1 MLAVFKKEFRSSMNG
16 MTGPLFIFAVLA
28 IIGFFTMMYQFN
40 SAMTNFE
47 YSVSDGAFW
56 SLLLTPVLT
65 MRSFA
70 EERKSKTDQLL
81 YSLPITTAQ
90 VVLGKFLAMA
100 AVFAIPCA
108 VLCLYPLI
116 ITAYSS
122 GDVNFAV
129 IYGSIFAYF
138 LMGCAVIA
146 LGMLISSFCESQVI
160 CAVLNLAVLLA
171 LYFVAT
177 LSGAI
182 PDSAV
187 FTLVI
192 LAVLS
197 LIVAG
202 ISYYATKNYILA
214 AIVGAVL
221 LGATFAVFFID
232 SSLYAGLGAEII
244 GAVFIFRPISN
255 FAYGVF
261 DITVFVYYLSLAALF
276 VFITVQSF
284 EKRRRN

>member
-1 MLAVFKKEFRSSMNG
+1 MLAVFKKEFRSSLNG

-40 SAMTNFE
+40 SALTNFE

-70 EERKSKTDQLL
+70 EERKAKTDQLL
-81 YSLPITTAQ
+81 YSLPITTPQ
-90 VVLGKFLAMA
+90 VVMGKFFAMV

-116 ITAYSS
+116 IAAYSS
-122 GDVNFAV
+122 GSTNFAI

-146 LGMLISSFCESQVI
+146 IGMLISSLCESQVI

-177 LSGAI
+177 LSAAI

-214 AIVGAVL
+214 AIVGVVL
-221 LGATFAVFFID
+221 LGATFAIFFID

-244 GAVFIFRPISN
+244 GAVFVFRPISN

-284 EKRRRN
+284 ERRRWN

>member
-1 MLAVFKKEFRSSMNG
+1 MNG

-146 LGMLISSFCESQVI
+146 LGMLISSLCESQVI